1 MRLAAILVAS
11 LALPVAA
18 HADTYVTADRY
29 LDVESGDYVDA
40 PVIRVG
46 DDGRIVSI
54 ETGTMPVLGEGDRQI
69 DYAGMTLLPGFI
81 DMHVHFSSPAD
92 IRGYRRYQKT
102 DSFWPIT
109 STATAEAMLK
119 LGFTTVRM
127 PGSRDRIGV
136 GLKQAI
142 EDGYVIGPRIVPAG
156 YSLGATGGHC
166 DSSFL
171 PPSLA
176 KEGKEE
182 GIGDTPDELKFQV
195 RHQRKYGAEFIKV
208 CATGGVFSLNTEP
221 GQPQLSVEELRAIA
235 TEAEQW
241 GIRTAA
247 HAHGAEGIRRAIE
260 AGIDTIEHAS
270 LVDDEGIR
278 MALERDKP
286 VWFSMDIRN
295 TDYTQAMGESTG
307 TLPENLRKDRE
318 IAQAQRDNFRKAHEA
333 GVPMVFASDVGV
345 MPPSWVPG
353 QFAVMVEYGMT
364 PFEAIEAATKNGAEA
379 LGREEDV
386 GAIAVGRFA
395 DMVVVA
401 GDPLTN
407 IETVERPAAVLKGG
421 VPVEEMTPWALLP
434 KE

>member
-1 MRLAAILVAS
+1 MRLAAFATAC
-11 LALPVAA
+11 LALSAA
-18 HADTYVTADRY
+18 AQADTYITADRY
-29 LDVESGDYVDA
+29 LDVETERYVDD

-54 ETGTMPVLGEGDRQI
+54 ESGTTPVLGEGDRQI
-69 DYAGMTLLPGFI
+69 DYPGMTLLPGFI

-176 KEGKEE
+176 KEGKLE

-295 TDYTQAMGESTG
+295 TDYTQAMGTSTG

-345 MPPSWVPG
+345 MPPNWVPG

-379 LGREEDV
+379 LGRTNDV
-386 GAIAVGRFA
+386 GAIEVGRYA

-401 GDPLTN
+401 GDPLVN
-407 IETVERPAAVLKGG
+407 IETVETPADVVKGG

>member
-395 DMVVVA
+395 DIVVVA

-407 IETVERPAAVLKGG
+407 IETVESPAAVLKGG